1 MPALNEPPHIYIDDK
16 ARSRIDALHL
26 PPQFVVFHCSSNAN
40 EKEWPREYWN
50 RLSGYISST
59 YGYHVVEVGV
69 QKVQPDLGRDWYR
82 NTSGQLK
89 ILETA
94 EAIRRSELF
103 IGIDSGPAHLANGVG
118 VFGIILMGSYLG
130 FSTYNPFSGGYGDG
144 SNAVLMRHRG
154 NVRDLPYDEVEKT
167 LDDVV
172 RRLLVE

>member
-1 MPALNEPPHIYIDDK
+1 MPTLNESPQIYINEDT
-16 ARSRIDALHL
+16 RLHIDALHL
-26 PPQFVVFHCSSNAN
+26 QSQFVVFHCSSNAI

-50 RLSGYISST
+50 RLSSYISST

-69 QKVQPDLGRDWYR
+69 QKVQPDLGRNWYR
-82 NTSGQLK
+82 NTSGHLK

-94 EAIRRSELF
+94 EVIRRSKLF

-144 SNAVLMRHRG
+144 KNAILLQENGPVSRLSFER
-154 NVRDLPYDEVEKT
+154 VRDAVSQVLSEKGK
-167 LDDVV
+167 
-172 RRLLVE
+172 